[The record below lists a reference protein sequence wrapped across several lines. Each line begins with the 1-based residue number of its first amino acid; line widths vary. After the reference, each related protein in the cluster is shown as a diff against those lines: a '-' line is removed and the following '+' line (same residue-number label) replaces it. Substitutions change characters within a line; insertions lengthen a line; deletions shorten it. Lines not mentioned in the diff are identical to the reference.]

1 MKKRKPH
8 EHQPRHIDLR
18 RSLPNLRAS
27 LTPRQPATFT
37 QEPTFK
43 HEAPRPGSF
52 LPLLLAAVLV
62 WSAAVGLIIYF
73 TNP

>member
-1 MKKRKPH
+1 MAALAALSGIA
-8 EHQPRHIDLR
+8 EGLFNGIEV
-18 RSLPNLRAS
+18 AI
-27 LTPRQPATFT
+27 
-37 QEPTFK
+37 
-43 HEAPRPGSF
+43 